1 MMEPPLPA
9 EKFPPPPPASSSHR
23 KSSTGTHAFGV
34 ETNGTAANCLA
45 VGPEVA
51 HVRNSILGTNAC
63 FSSDIQEISKREND
77 DDLKRMLRVTARI
90 GVENAIMVPRTS
102 VINFLKEEQER
113 KQKCLTIPWIVA
125 HSVIFT
131 YLVIAHYKV
140 SDMSQVEREFRTMME
155 GTTFEGYG
163 GPISPNK
170 LVVSGHKT
178 LEDID
183 VIDDIYTFMQDA
195 LLGLMIRDTSAERV
209 QDYNRVLSYNQ
220 IVGPVKFQQIR
231 KKRRPCSS
239 VYPDLGPFDE
249 SGDNPFLKNFYCFPP
264 DSVDDTCFGPPGEPR
279 EGFCPDKLRAV
290 SRRLSDAVL
299 YANTSRQLEDS
310 EVLTQRQRPLAR
322 RLSAAVRSAKSKRR
336 NARPG
341 SVSGEFF
348 SVWFQPNQ
356 GIDVALRKLVNLK
369 RDKFIDEQTSFVGVN
384 MFGLNPDLGVFF
396 NCFVNLFVVPSGE
409 IVSFV
414 SVVTWSAEIM
424 SVHVLVFD
432 VIFLILC
439 LHLLVSCFF
448 AFFRAL
454 VKKTV
459 VSYAMKPWS
468 VIDWLTAVGG
478 IVVIVMFGMYNVEL
492 STIKESAGQLALATP
507 PANPTLDDIKSYTL
521 KLVDFDDAMGRF
533 LPFLSTCR
541 YIMGSYMLLCLIR
554 LFKAFEAQ
562 PRLAVV
568 SQTLVACK
576 TDFAHF
582 LIVFFAVF
590 IALCAAAMPILGH
603 RLVNY
608 TTFLETLIEGLQV
621 VFGNFDYDQMAEEYP
636 VTMFLWFFIF
646 IILLALVIFNMVL
659 AIIMDSYGVAKQEAG
674 ISDTIWEQVRLLYI
688 EFRNRGY
695 NVPRSKIIEELSNW
709 TEDQVGRKMLLDKI
723 PEMTPA
729 QADSIVE
736 KVGVYEDHEDEQTLS
751 LSDAMRLI
759 VKIRGQ
765 LEMVLQ
771 KILAIRRVQKICIFL
786 NHKNQPSESKAK
798 QQTILRAKQPT
809 IRRLEPEAEARISS
823 FEGHME
829 NLETLLTKSMRSAH
843 GFGKEFVDRLV
854 EIEDGIRSG
863 RDAANSTEEQKG
875 PRVVGNTSDEDTN
888 DLPQIPADLAGPV

>member
-310 EVLTQRQRPLAR
+310 EVLPQGQRPRTR
-322 RLSAAVRSAKSKRR
+322 RLNPAARSAR
-336 NARPG
+336 ARVGKKKAGVASG
-341 SVSGEFF
+341 STSATTF
-348 SVWFQPNQ
+348 SVWFEPNQ
-356 GIDVALRKLVNLK
+356 GIDVARQKLVNLK
-369 RDKFIDEQTSFVGVN
+369 RDKFIDEQTDFVGVS
-384 MFGLNPDLGVFF
+384 MFGLNPDLGVYFSCKVSMF
-396 NCFVNLFVVPSGE
+396 LVPSGE
-409 IVSFV
+409 IVPLV

-424 SVHVLVFD
+424 SVLAVVLD
-432 VIFLILC
+432 VIFVILWV
-439 LHLLVSCFF
+439 HLFLTCMLSLR
-448 AFFRAL
+448 RA
-454 VKKTV
+454 VNEKTIM
-459 VSYAMKPWS
+459 SYAMTPWN
-468 VIDWLTAVGG
+468 VVDWAAAVGG
-478 IVVIVMFGMYNVEL
+478 IIIIALFWTYFNEL
-492 STIKESAGQLALATP
+492 STIKESAGQVALATP
-507 PANPTLDDIKSYTL
+507 PVNPTVDEYRKYTS
-521 KLVDFDDAMGRF
+521 KLNDFDGAMARF
-533 LPFLSTCR
+533 LPFLSTSR
-541 YIMGSYMLLCLIR
+541 YVMGAYTLLCLIR

-568 SQTLVACK
+568 SQTLIACK

-582 LIVFFAVF
+582 LIVFCTVF
-590 IALCAAAMPILGH
+590 IALCASAMPILGH
-603 RLVNY
+603 RLISY
-608 TTFLETLIEGLQV
+608 ASFSEALLEGAQLIFG
-621 VFGNFDYDQMAEEYP
+621 VFEYDEMAEEYP
-636 VTMFLWFFIF
+636 ASTFFWFFIF
-646 IILLALVIFNMVL
+646 NILISLIMFNMVL
-659 AIIMDSYGVAKQEAG
+659 AIIMDTYGLAKQQAAF
-674 ISDTIWEQVRLLYI
+674 SDTIWEQICSTVLDLRK
-688 EFRNRGY
+688 RSSS
-695 NVPRSKIIEELSNW
+695 VPAIDIIEALSNSPD
-709 TEDQVGRKMLLDKI
+709 EVIGRHILLEI
-723 PEMTPA
+723 PGMTTA
-729 QADSIVE
+729 QADSILH
-736 KVGVYEDHEDEQTLS
+736 KVAQYENNEDEQALG
-751 LSDAMRLI
+751 LSDALRLI
-759 VKIRGQ
+759 VNIRAQ
-765 LEMVLQ
+765 LESMQKHILEIRKDQKVTAFLQ
-771 KILAIRRVQKICIFL
+771 NRTHTHQQV
-786 NHKNQPSESKAK
+786 AK
-798 QQTILRAKQPT
+798 QQTLWSMKS
-809 IRRLEPEAEARISS
+809 EAEARVDAL
-823 FEGHME
+823 EGHME
-829 NLETLLTKSMRSAH
+829 AMESFLNESLSYVQWR
-843 GFGKEFVDRLV
+843 GKDFRERLI
-854 EIEDGIRSG
+854 EIEELFRGVQSSSKATPREG
-863 RDAANSTEEQKG
+863 RTEPPE
-875 PRVVGNTSDEDTN
+875 ETN
-888 DLPQIPADLAGPV
+888 DAPPGRLLFTA